1 MSHQSID
8 ELLAKIPGS
17 LTSLEAQSRF
27 SHIWKTDEP
36 LKCKGVCFPKTTQ
49 DVSTIMKWCHKNQQ
63 KVVVHGGLTNLVGGT
78 QTKADQLVLSLEKMN
93 RIEPVDPQNRTVTAE
108 AGAILENVLESAEN
122 QNLFLPLS
130 FGARGS
136 AQVGGIISTNAGGLR
151 VFRYGMTRSWI
162 LGLEVVLPDGTIIEN
177 LKTLRK
183 DNSGIDVKQL
193 FIGAEG
199 ILGIVTK
206 AVFRL
211 IEKPQ
216 TRHSVIFTTND
227 YSKLLQTLRYFD
239 QTLGAR
245 LTGFELLWKNTF
257 LTMTAVDTPYQ
268 SPLQTVENYVVFVE
282 VLGKDS
288 GRDVQDLQDA
298 CAYGFDQKWIAD
310 ASFFDT
316 AAAQEECWKIREDVA
331 ALEAHAPHNQH
342 FDISIP
348 IDQIGTIVNQIIQ
361 QLQSLNGVLGVYP
374 FGHVADGNMHFIVG
388 KRNDGHELSKQINEI
403 VYQPLAAVK
412 GSISA
417 EHGIGLDKK
426 PYLHLSRN
434 QDEIH
439 IMKGLKQLF
448 DPKNILNPGRIV
460 DHITKNDIQL
470 TNNR

>member
-1 MSHQSID
+1 
-8 ELLAKIPGS
+8 
-17 LTSLEAQSRF
+17 
-27 SHIWKTDEP
+27 
-36 LKCKGVCFPKTTQ
+36 
-49 DVSTIMKWCHKNQQ
+49 
-63 KVVVHGGLTNLVGGT
+63 
-78 QTKADQLVLSLEKMN
+78 
-93 RIEPVDPQNRTVTAE
+93 
-108 AGAILENVLESAEN
+108 
-122 QNLFLPLS
+122 
-130 FGARGS
+130 
-136 AQVGGIISTNAGGLR
+136 
-151 VFRYGMTRSWI
+151 MTRNWV

-183 DNSGIDVKQL
+183 DNSGIDLKQL

-216 TRHSVIFTTND
+216 TRHSAILTTND

-257 LTMTAVDTPYQ
+257 HTMTAEDTPYQ

-298 CAYGFDQKWIAD
+298 CAYGFYQNWIAD

-316 AAAQEECWKIREDVA
+316 AAAQDECWKIREDVA
-331 ALEAHAPHNQH
+331 ALEVHAPYNQH

-348 IDQIGTIVNQIIQ
+348 IDQIGNIVNQIIKK
-361 QLQSLNGVLGVYP
+361 LQSLDGVLGVYP
-374 FGHVADGNMHFIVG
+374 FGHVADGNMHLIVG
-388 KRNDGHELSKQINEI
+388 KQNDSQELTKQINEI
-403 VYQPLAAVK
+403 VYLPLATFK

-426 PYLHLSRN
+426 PYLHLSRT

-448 DPKNILNPGRIV
+448 DTKNILNPGRIV
-460 DHITKNDIQL
+460 D
-470 TNNR
+470 

>member
-1 MSHQSID
+1 MGHPNID

-17 LTSLEAQSRF
+17 LHAHEAQSRF

-36 LKCKGVCFPKTTQ
+36 LLCKGVCFPKTTQ
-49 DVSTIMKWCHKNQQ
+49 EVSTIMKWCHKNQQ
-63 KVVVHGGLTNLVGGT
+63 EVVVHGGLTNLVGGT
-78 QTKADQLVLSLEKMN
+78 KTQDDQLVLSLEKMN
-93 RIEPVDPQNRTVTAE
+93 RVDAVDPNTKTIAAE
-108 AGAILENVLESAEN
+108 AGAILENVLQAAEK
-122 QNLFLPLS
+122 QDLFLPLS

-136 AQVGGIISTNAGGLR
+136 AQVGGVISTNAGGLR
-151 VFRYGMTRSWI
+151 VFRYGMTRNWV

-183 DNSGIDVKQL
+183 DNSGIDLKQL

-216 TRHSVIFTTND
+216 TRHSAILTTND

-245 LTGFELLWKNTF
+245 LTGFELLWDNTF
-257 LTMTAVDTPYQ
+257 HTMTAEDTHYQ

-282 VLGKDS
+282 VLGKES
-288 GRDVQDLQDA
+288 SRDIQDLQDA
-298 CAYGFDQKWIAD
+298 CAHGFNQNWIAD

-316 AAAQEECWKIREDVA
+316 AATQDECWKIREDVA

-348 IDQIGTIVNQIIQ
+348 IDQIGTIIKQVIQ
-361 QLQSLNGVLGVYP
+361 QLKSLDGVLDVFP
-374 FGHVADGNMHFIVG
+374 FGHVADGNMHLIVG
-388 KRNDGHELSKQINEI
+388 KENDSLKLTQQINEI

-426 PYLHLSRN
+426 SYLHLSRT

-439 IMKGLKQLF
+439 MMKGLKRLF
-448 DPKNILNPGRIV
+448 DPKNILNPSRIV
-460 DHITKNDIQL
+460 D
-470 TNNR
+470 

>member
-1 MSHQSID
+1 MSKPSID
-8 ELLAKIPGS
+8 ELLAKISGS
-17 LTSLEAQSRF
+17 LTAQEAQSRF

-36 LKCKGVCFPKTTQ
+36 LQCKGVCFPKTTQ

-63 KVVVHGGLTNLVGGT
+63 EVVVHGGLTNLVGGT
-78 QTKADQLVLSLEKMN
+78 QTQADQLVVSLEKMN
-93 RIEPVDPQNRTVTAE
+93 RVDAVDPNNRTISAE
-108 AGAILENVLESAEN
+108 AGAILENVLQTAEN
-122 QNLFLPLS
+122 QDLFLPLS

-151 VFRYGMTRSWI
+151 VFRYGMTRNWV

-183 DNSGIDVKQL
+183 DNSGIDLKHL

-216 TRHSVIFTTND
+216 TRHSAILTTND
-227 YSKLLQTLRYFD
+227 FSKLLQTLRYFD

-257 LTMTAVDTPYQ
+257 HTMTAEDTHYQ
-268 SPLQTVENYVVFVE
+268 SPLQTVEDYVIFVE

-288 GRDVQDLQDA
+288 SRDLQDLQDA
-298 CAYGFDQKWIAD
+298 CAHGFDQNWITD

-316 AAAQEECWKIREDVA
+316 AAAQDQCWKIREDVA
-331 ALEAHAPHNQH
+331 ALEVHAPYNQH

-348 IDQIGTIVNQIIQ
+348 IDQIGNIINDIIQ
-361 QLQSLNGVLGVYP
+361 QLQSLDQVLGVYP
-374 FGHVADGNMHFIVG
+374 FGHVADGNMHLIVG
-388 KRNDGHELSKQINEI
+388 KQNDSTKLTQQINEI

-412 GSISA
+412 GSVSA

-426 PYLHLSRN
+426 PYLHLSRT

-460 DHITKNDIQL
+460 DHIIKSGIQL

>member
-1 MSHQSID
+1 
-8 ELLAKIPGS
+8 
-17 LTSLEAQSRF
+17 
-27 SHIWKTDEP
+27 
-36 LKCKGVCFPKTTQ
+36 
-49 DVSTIMKWCHKNQQ
+49 
-63 KVVVHGGLTNLVGGT
+63 
-78 QTKADQLVLSLEKMN
+78 
-93 RIEPVDPQNRTVTAE
+93 
-108 AGAILENVLESAEN
+108 
-122 QNLFLPLS
+122 
-130 FGARGS
+130 
-136 AQVGGIISTNAGGLR
+136 QVGGIISTNAGGLR
-151 VFRYGMTRSWI
+151 VFRYGMTRSWV

-183 DNSGIDVKQL
+183 DNSGIDLKQL

-216 TRHSVIFTTND
+216 TRHSAIFTTKD

-426 PYLHLSRN
+426 PYLHLSRT

-460 DHITKNDIQL
+460 GHITKNGIQL

>member
-1 MSHQSID
+1 MSHPSID

-17 LTSLEAQSRF
+17 LTSMEAQSRF

-36 LKCKGVCFPKTTQ
+36 LQCKGVCFPKTTQ
-49 DVSTIMKWCHKNQQ
+49 DVSIIMKWCHKNQQ

-151 VFRYGMTRSWI
+151 VFRYGMTRSWV

-183 DNSGIDVKQL
+183 DNSGIDLKQL

-216 TRHSVIFTTND
+216 TRHSAIFTTKD

-298 CAYGFDQKWIAD
+298 CAYGFDQKWIVD

-388 KRNDGHELSKQINEI
+388 KRNDGHKLSKQINEI

-426 PYLHLSRN
+426 PYLHLSRT

-460 DHITKNDIQL
+460 DHITKND
-470 TNNR
+470 

>member
-1 MSHQSID
+1 MSKPSID
-8 ELLAKIPGS
+8 ELLAKISGS
-17 LTSLEAQSRF
+17 LTAQEAQSRF

-36 LKCKGVCFPKTTQ
+36 LQCKGVCFPKTTQ

-63 KVVVHGGLTNLVGGT
+63 EVVVHGGLTNLVGGT
-78 QTKADQLVLSLEKMN
+78 QTQADQLVVSLEKMN
-93 RIEPVDPQNRTVTAE
+93 RVDAVDPNNRTISAE
-108 AGAILENVLESAEN
+108 AGAILENVLQTAEN
-122 QNLFLPLS
+122 QDLFLPLS

-151 VFRYGMTRSWI
+151 VFRYGMTRNWV

-183 DNSGIDVKQL
+183 DNSGIDLKHL

-216 TRHSVIFTTND
+216 TRHSAILTTND
-227 YSKLLQTLRYFD
+227 FSKLLQTLRYFD

-257 LTMTAVDTPYQ
+257 HTMTAEDTHYQ
-268 SPLQTVENYVVFVE
+268 SPLQTVEDYVIFVE

-288 GRDVQDLQDA
+288 SRDLQDLQDA
-298 CAYGFDQKWIAD
+298 CAHGFDQNWITD
-310 ASFFDT
+310 ASFFDA
-316 AAAQEECWKIREDVA
+316 AAAQDQCWKIREDVA
-331 ALEAHAPHNQH
+331 ALEVHAPYNQH

-348 IDQIGTIVNQIIQ
+348 IDQIGNIINDIIQ
-361 QLQSLNGVLGVYP
+361 QLQSLDQVLGVYP
-374 FGHVADGNMHFIVG
+374 FGHVADGNMHLIVG
-388 KRNDGHELSKQINEI
+388 KQNDSTKLTQQINEI

-412 GSISA
+412 GSVSA

-426 PYLHLSRN
+426 PYLHLSRT

-460 DHITKNDIQL
+460 DHIIKSGIQL

>member
-1 MSHQSID
+1 MSHPNID

-17 LTSLEAQSRF
+17 FTSIQAQSRF
-27 SHIWKTDEP
+27 SHIWKTDEA
-36 LKCKGVCFPKTTQ
+36 LQCKGVCFPKTTQ
-49 DVSTIMKWCHKNQQ
+49 DVSTIMKWCHKHQQ

-78 QTKADQLVLSLEKMN
+78 QTQTDQLVVSLEKMN
-93 RIEPVDPQNRTVTAE
+93 QVDAVDPKNRTVAAE
-108 AGAILENVLESAEN
+108 AGAILENVLQAAEKKD
-122 QNLFLPLS
+122 LFLPLS

-136 AQVGGIISTNAGGLR
+136 AQVGGVISTNAGGLR
-151 VFRYGMTRSWI
+151 VFRYGMTRNWV

-183 DNSGIDVKQL
+183 DNSGIDLKQL

-216 TRHSVIFTTND
+216 TRHSAILTTND
-227 YSKLLQTLRYFD
+227 YGNLLQTLRYFD

-245 LTGFELLWKNTF
+245 LTGFELLWQNTF
-257 LTMTAVDTPYQ
+257 HTMTAEDTPYQ

-288 GRDVQDLQDA
+288 SRDIQDLQDA

-316 AAAQEECWKIREDVA
+316 AAAQDECWKIREDVA
-331 ALEAHAPHNQH
+331 ALEQHAPHNQH

-348 IDQIGTIVNQIIQ
+348 IDQIGTIINKIIT
-361 QLQSLNGVLGVYP
+361 QLQTIDGVLGFYP
-374 FGHVADGNMHFIVG
+374 FGHVADGNMHLIVG
-388 KRNDGHELSKQINEI
+388 KQNDSQKLTQQINEV

-426 PYLHLSRN
+426 PYLHLSRS
-434 QDEIH
+434 QDEIN

-448 DPKNILNPGRIV
+448 DSKNILNPGRIV
-460 DHITKNDIQL
+460 D
-470 TNNR
+470 

>member
-1 MSHQSID
+1 MSHPNID
-8 ELLAKIPGS
+8 ELLAKLPGS
-17 LTSLEAQSRF
+17 LTAHEAQSRF

-36 LKCKGVCFPKTTQ
+36 LQCRGVCFPKTTQ
-49 DVSTIMKWCHKNQQ
+49 EVSTIIKWCHQNQQ
-63 KVVVHGGLTNLVGGT
+63 EVVVHGGLTNLVGGT
-78 QTKADQLVLSLEKMN
+78 QTQADQLVVSLEKMN
-93 RIEPVDPQNRTVTAE
+93 RVDAVDSQNRTLTAE
-108 AGAILENVLESAEN
+108 AGAILENVLEAAEK
-122 QNLFLPLS
+122 QDLFLPLS

-136 AQVGGIISTNAGGLR
+136 AQVGGVISTNAGGLR
-151 VFRYGMTRSWI
+151 VFRYGMTRNWV

-183 DNSGIDVKQL
+183 DNSGIDLKQL

-199 ILGIVTK
+199 IFGIVTK

-216 TRHSVIFTTND
+216 TRHSAILTTND

-257 LTMTAVDTPYQ
+257 HTMTAEDTHYQ
-268 SPLQTVENYVVFVE
+268 SPLQTVENYIVFVE
-282 VLGKDS
+282 LLGKDS
-288 GRDVQDLQDA
+288 SRDVQDLQDA
-298 CAYGFDQKWIAD
+298 CAHGFDQNWIAD

-316 AAAQEECWKIREDVA
+316 AAAQDECWKIREDVA

-348 IDQIGTIVNQIIQ
+348 IDQIGAIINQIIKKF
-361 QLQSLNGVLGVYP
+361 QSLEGVLGVYP
-374 FGHVADGNMHFIVG
+374 FGHVADGNMHLIVG
-388 KRNDGHELSKQINEI
+388 KQNDSPKLTQQINEI

-426 PYLHLSRN
+426 PYLHLSRS

-439 IMKGLKQLF
+439 MMKGLKQLF

-460 DHITKNDIQL
+460 N
-470 TNNR
+470 